1 MELVGNRKCA
11 SAVQARHLPTV
22 STMMYK
28 REKYRGDRLARRG
41 ACLISFTL
49 VQTRGR
55 RARGERGGGC
65 HDGVGGLEAS
75 EAEATLDARNT
86 INSAATAGGCE
97 VGRRA
102 GCMHDIAQLTNGLA
116 EKVRDALIVR

>member
-28 REKYRGDRLARRG
+28 REKYRGDRLARRS

-55 RARGERGGGC
+55 RERGGGC

-86 INSAATAGGCE
+86 INSAGTAGGCE
-97 VGRRA
+97 VGRA
-102 GCMHDIAQLTNGLA
+102 GCMLA
-116 EKVRDALIVR
+116 CMILRS

>member
-49 VQTRGR
+49 VQTRGQW
-55 RARGERGGGC
+55 ARGERGGGC

-86 INSAATAGGCE
+86 INSAGTAGGCE

-102 GCMHDIAQLTNGLA
+102 G
-116 EKVRDALIVR
+116 

>member
-1 MELVGNRKCA
+1 MGGGREA
-11 SAVQARHLPTV
+11 S
-22 STMMYK
+22 
-28 REKYRGDRLARRG
+28 
-41 ACLISFTL
+41 
-49 VQTRGR
+49 
-55 RARGERGGGC
+55 GC

-86 INSAATAGGCE
+86 INSTGTAGGCE

-102 GCMHDIAQLTNGLA
+102 GCMHDITHLTNGLA

>member
-28 REKYRGDRLARRG
+28 REKYRGDRLAGRG

-49 VQTRGR
+49 VQTRGQ

-75 EAEATLDARNT
+75 EATLDARDT
-86 INSAATAGGCE
+86 INSAGTAGGCK

-102 GCMHDIAQLTNGLA
+102 GCMHDITHLTNGLA